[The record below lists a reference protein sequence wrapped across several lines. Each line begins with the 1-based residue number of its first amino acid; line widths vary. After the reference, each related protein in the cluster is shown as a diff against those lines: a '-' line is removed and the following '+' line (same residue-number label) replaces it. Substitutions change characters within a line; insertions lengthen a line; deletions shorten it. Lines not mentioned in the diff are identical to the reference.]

1 MMASGRA
8 RAAVRATALLF
19 TLSLTSRVLGLV
31 REATVA
37 ARFGASGEMDAFF
50 VAFRIPDLLLNSL
63 LTFLV
68 ATSFIPI
75 FAEFEARGDERGAGA
90 FTASVAG
97 MLALTLC
104 GVALL
109 LSLVAPWLVP
119 TIAPGLPPARARL
132 AVELT
137 RVMLPALVFAGLAGV
152 ARSALNARGR
162 FLVPA
167 LIPYVFNVT
176 IITTVVALGAR
187 LGVGALALGILL
199 ASVLQWLVHLPSLR
213 TAGIPLRPTLH
224 GDRAGLRRFGM
235 LLAPVV
241 VALLAGQ
248 VVPLAEVYL
257 ASHERAGA
265 ISYLGFAQRIFSM
278 PEQLF
283 STTVATVLVPFLAI
297 DVAAGRGS
305 VAGEQLARAIRILLF
320 LTLPVGVLL
329 AVLARPVVALLLG
342 RGAFDAAAVEG
353 TTAALTV
360 YALGLSAVC
369 IRALAV
375 AAFFAFQDT
384 RTLLWVTLAMAAV
397 NIGLDIVLVRHL
409 SYVGIALGATLTA
422 VLHMGTLVA
431 LLPRHCGPIPV
442 FREGADL
449 LKSAASAALMA
460 LVVVGI
466 LAALPFGGTAAQRLL
481 LLAVGGVGGI
491 GVYAAGALLFRVR
504 DGRSAWAL
512 LRQAVRRRG

>member
-1 MMASGRA
+1 
-8 RAAVRATALLF
+8 
-19 TLSLTSRVLGLV
+19 
-31 REATVA
+31 
-37 ARFGASGEMDAFF
+37 
-50 VAFRIPDLLLNSL
+50 
-63 LTFLV
+63 
-68 ATSFIPI
+68 
-75 FAEFEARGDERGAGA
+75 
-90 FTASVAG
+90 
-97 MLALTLC
+97 
-104 GVALL
+104 
-109 LSLVAPWLVP
+109 
-119 TIAPGLPPARARL
+119 
-132 AVELT
+132 
-137 RVMLPALVFAGLAGV
+137 
-152 ARSALNARGR
+152 
-162 FLVPA
+162 
-167 LIPYVFNVT
+167 
-176 IITTVVALGAR
+176 
-187 LGVGALALGILL
+187 
-199 ASVLQWLVHLPSLR
+199 HLPSLR